1 MVGIVRGFNMGCGGC
16 GSKKGKVVTTKPAQP
31 VIAKHNIL
39 ARKKCPACTFK
50 HTAYAYVA
58 LTEAQHGY
66 PEHVAL
72 ARKELIKAKMPV
84 STSQQ
89 ELKAQLDAKAKA
101 VGHLV
106 HAVEECPDMALS
118 SKIRNAYIDI
128 IDDKQPDLLPL
139 LEEIEK
145 VRLANKDTEDG

>member
-1 MVGIVRGFNMGCGGC
+1 MGCGGC
-16 GSKKGKVVTTKPAQP
+16 GSKRGKVATTKPTQPAQP
-31 VIAKHNIL
+31 AIAKRNIL

-128 IDDKQPDLLPL
+128 IDYKQPDMLPL
-139 LEEIEK
+139 FQEI
-145 VRLANKDTEDG
+145 